1 MTGDSPAST
10 LDYALDGRARRRKRI
25 AIRVAIA
32 LVVVGGIFNLFY
44 FWNPLSLHVRR
55 WYWARQ
61 CLNHVTPPGTVLEE
75 RNLTR
80 ARALAASSADYLGV
94 GMFGMQS
101 PRPAN
106 IAVELFYGEP
116 PPPAAYYVPE
126 ALRKYWEV
134 SGTWR
139 IISAVAFMGRR
150 ISPSGH
156 SRLVIVYGSTRN
168 AFRLTTPAPNEY
180 EVYTTGLFSSTFV
193 PAPPAATSYA
203 GPVGPATL
211 SPGVADPADASHITF
226 PFSVGQTDDRPARTG
241 ILDVHLNDDD
251 TLTFT
256 IRDPAT
262 TQGL

>member
-1 MTGDSPAST
+1 
-10 LDYALDGRARRRKRI
+10 
-25 AIRVAIA
+25 
-32 LVVVGGIFNLFY
+32 
-44 FWNPLSLHVRR
+44 
-55 WYWARQ
+55 
-61 CLNHVTPPGTVLEE
+61 
-75 RNLTR
+75 
-80 ARALAASSADYLGV
+80 
-94 GMFGMQS
+94 MQS

-106 IAVELFYGEP
+106 IAVELLYGEP
-116 PPPAAYYVPE
+116 PPPAASYVPE
-126 ALRKYWEV
+126 VLRKYWEV

-139 IISAVAFMGRR
+139 IVSAVAFMGRR

-180 EVYTTGLFSSTFV
+180 EVYTTGLFSSTLV
-193 PAPPAATSYA
+193 PAPPTATLCA

-226 PFSVGQTDDRPARTG
+226 PFSVGQTDDRPAWTG

-256 IRDPAT
+256 LRDPAT
-262 TQGL
+262 TQGI